1 MRGTQDETI
10 HTDKYS
16 SRIGGECGSG
26 GREVGAN
33 EISAGNFSSEIQQ
46 RLPVCDANNAPFG
59 KLFEV
64 IGKQAGIAVESGI
77 GPEEKITIHFD
88 RLPLEE
94 GIKQLSKNVTIFYGQ
109 DSEGKTRRI
118 AKVVVL
124 SEGKQNALKERVKTP
139 SQPAKVDDPASK
151 PEPFKFEFDP
161 SKSAGKEKSR

>member
-1 MRGTQDETI
+1 MKQFILTSILLVLVGNAAQAAEKSALTKSQPGTFQV
-10 HTDKYS
+10 K
-16 SRIGGECGSG
+16 
-26 GREVGAN
+26 
-33 EISAGNFSSEIQQ
+33 FSKGYLS
-46 RLPVCDANNAPFG
+46 VDANNAPFG

-124 SEGKQNALKERVKTP
+124 SEDKQNALKERVKTP
-139 SQPAKVDDPASK
+139 SQPAKVDDDPASK